1 MTGFSVDKDGK
12 QTGGLEQWAT
22 SLGKMVGSVK
32 GLWQQLETGKKKFD
46 AMNAAAGKSK
56 SSFSDYI
63 KYISESEDATEAF
76 GIATLYTRARVLLLN
91 MALSTGLALAASL
104 IVKKIAEASQ
114 SIETNATKS
123 KEAADAATDT
133 TASVKELVDAYK
145 ELGDK
150 SGWDSSDFEQAKDIQ
165 DQLLDLAKEQN
176 SLNQDRVE
184 ALNLQN
190 GKYEDQLD
198 LLDKLTMKQL
208 EAASYDLT
216 TSKDAQGEKL
226 VQTGKTQKRSHL
238 LTILNSDEMSMADNI
253 RDSGIDI
260 ENSLGGFGADN
271 WKDPDSVVDYYN
283 NIGDALKYV
292 IDNTTEAERK
302 AGGAYHNL
310 YQFLIDEQNAL
321 KDDVENYN
329 DSTDAIK
336 DNANAR
342 AKLAAV
348 ILMEGQKDS
357 TTGGYS
363 DYEKINSALETLKST
378 IDGFDSTKLND
389 LLWGNNE
396 GLTNEQVDAL
406 TVLRKAIT
414 DMDFSADTDG
424 VNAFIQALI
433 QLGMVSLNATDGLTG
448 LQQAAQDMEEI
459 SKEIDNLQSA
469 YKACSTAME
478 EYNQYGYMS
487 ADSLQ
492 SPLSMDTQY
501 PSCLDL
507 VDGKLQINK
516 QRYAELLAAQYAQA
530 EVTAIQQATE
540 ELKAIQDEATKEKV
554 EGLTTAT
561 EEQQT
566 AMENAIPAIK
576 DTTVATGD
584 LAVALAVAQ
593 GAAGDDEALNERIN
607 AVTTALNT
615 KLAAIHANTQAAI
628 NSGTALANQL
638 NGFPNAKKKN
648 RENAKSVT
656 DVASA
661 FDTLTKAMKEY
672 NQYGY
677 ICADTMKSLVGV
689 DDKFTAC
696 LTEQNGKLKI
706 NTATFRT
713 FIKAQLEEAN
723 ASKDGGKSAAEMQ
736 RILDWLNSSVDSD
749 TISFEQLTDAI
760 KGYGTAMD
768 EAKKKTDAIKSAFSD
783 LYDVGTQKKDNDF
796 GFLDIDAI
804 EKQYQAVRNLYE
816 NTDLF
821 TNPKYASA
829 LNSETGE
836 VDYNSDAFKQM
847 FADHLKELAASA
859 RETGGA
865 AGKYLA
871 QGFEDAAA
879 KIANNVMSIRECIDG
894 IGSSLN
900 YATDRIDHFQ
910 SGFSDISDI
919 VTQYNTYGGLSIDN
933 YQKLMSL
940 DDDYIKCLS
949 LEGNQLKFNTEAYKE
964 LFIAKLNAMIDEYDA
979 ADETKALAQRLRE
992 LRDAVIAS
1000 GDGFTSA
1007 EDKAKNFE
1015 TTLGNIKSLLSDLI
1029 GVFEKFNE
1037 IKSNDLK
1044 IQGDAWIDVIDKR
1057 IDALNEENDAQER
1070 AIELAKL
1077 QDEYERAKANKTVH
1091 VYGGRGQGFVWKA
1104 DENAVREA
1112 GQNLSDKQREYK
1124 KKDEIDRLNKLK
1136 DKVQEANNLIG
1147 TSWDD
1152 YQKKLK
1158 YTAEFEAMTFEQMEG
1173 HYDGFKNSILDNM
1186 RDIQSA
1192 TNVSDAITNLEKL
1205 INTLKTLND
1214 VITFFTSGGVSTDG
1228 GGIFG
1233 LFNQIK
1239 NIFTGES
1246 GNFDLGGGFKKMFD
1260 GAAKAVSDGWNWIT
1274 GKNRKSFNDL
1284 ISWNNAKLKI
1294 IGRDVSVGTRSIE
1307 GTSSN
1312 FFDCLLSATNGNLW
1326 DISGIFN
1333 SVSDAISGKT
1343 GNLFTDIIGFFT
1355 NGFSTAN
1362 NVANGGLL
1370 NIVDTIG
1377 SMFGPIAAGA
1387 QSIGSAISSGVVS
1400 FFPSIFAGLGTLVTS
1415 VGGAMAAMMQAIAAA
1430 LASIPVAGWI
1440 AAAAAVAGAVAL
1452 IATIA
1457 SIASN
1462 VSSTQVDE
1470 PTPAFQAKKYA
1481 KGTRGVKKDQI
1492 ANVDEKGEELIVRKP
1507 NEGRMTYLEKGDGV
1521 IPAKQTDNL
1530 MAIGEDP
1537 EGWLAKGLAEVTGS
1551 AAAGAGMSAQGPNA
1565 KLSGAAAAAAAGVGS
1580 VFKDEYDEVLGDTN
1594 EFMSGLSDIFKKSD
1608 NPIIAAIQSMFYFV
1622 NKTAYRMSTVG
1633 KINSSKTVTESTSN
1647 TKKAAQSQISSM
1659 TSNFESSWKSVAGE
1673 LGLDTKDIEATSKK
1687 MSEKM
1692 NELVNNTFDALN
1704 ENTGLSAEQVEDVTN
1719 TMFDSLQKIYTSGW
1733 NNLASTSGDMSEE
1746 IAKKLNESYK
1756 SSVDSTNKAMNEIS
1770 KAFGHSWTK
1779 IGGGVKTL
1787 STNIQ
1792 KTMEQAWADTS
1803 QDTQKLMY
1811 DMRACFDNSWS
1822 MNEAGVT
1829 NLAEMTQGTVKD
1841 GYAEIDSSSS
1851 NTFGENGQLKT
1862 DADNSWKNVEPG
1874 ATNLANNMQWVM
1886 DQSYNAIKAGCTA
1899 AVTSIKND
1907 LATTGDAFEA
1917 VATKAEKAKQE
1928 TQQQQQTAQQPA
1940 KQKGA
1945 LENIA
1950 EGAGQFI
1957 RGVGQG
1963 IADVVTAPFKFLG
1976 SLLGFASGT
1985 KEIKKSNFAN
1995 VDEQGPEML
2004 VRKPDSGRYTYLETG
2019 DGVVPADITSK
2030 LFEMGGNPDAWFQK
2044 QMSKYGSQPIVQGGG
2059 GDVTT
2064 SIGDII
2070 ITNPVGSSDALA
2082 NEIKQKLPT
2091 KVAQMQ
2097 SKR

>member
-1 MTGFSVDKDGK
+1 MISPLKPILTFFGVKDGK
-12 QTGGLEQWAT
+12 IEATALKRIADSLNNLINTYVAWADTVGQDYSISNFIKWLKNSQGEIVATEFRMYALKAATLALNMVFAMFASWAISAGMNAFINWMKNAKTHSEQLISTMEDAHDAAEEAQQDVDDIQQKLDDLDQKIKD
-22 SLGKMVGSVK
+22 LGAEKIEDIVDPQEK
-32 GLWQQLETGKKKFD
+32 AKIQEINNLLETQLRLKKQIADDENNKTNKAASDVFNDKSEVVVSNETPTSYAEADPNGIGVTVTPSKNVTRTEALREHTARVNELSD
-46 AMNAAAGKSK
+46 AYVKLMSDENATDEERAQAKKNLEDEISLTNDAGTKVSELADMYETDASKYGDVSAEVQECTDSMQGASDALERANNLLNGTTSVENTNLDAFKSK
-56 SSFSDYI
+56 FKDVIEEIDNGYLSMQ
-63 KYISESEDATEAF
+63 EA
-76 GIATLYTRARVLLLN
+76 IA
-91 MALSTGLALAASL
+91 
-104 IVKKIAEASQ
+104 Q
-114 SIETNATKS
+114 
-123 KEAADAATDT
+123 
-133 TASVKELVDAYK
+133 YK
-145 ELGDK
+145 ELSPLQAFCSMTGEAIINI
-150 SGWDSSDFEQAKDIQ
+150 DSDTAHQ
-165 DQLLDLAKEQN
+165 
-176 SLNQDRVE
+176 
-184 ALNLQN
+184 
-190 GKYEDQLD
+190 
-198 LLDKLTMKQL
+198 
-208 EAASYDLT
+208 
-216 TSKDAQGEKL
+216 
-226 VQTGKTQKRSHL
+226 
-238 LTILNSDEMSMADNI
+238 
-253 RDSGIDI
+253 
-260 ENSLGGFGADN
+260 
-271 WKDPDSVVDYYN
+271 
-283 NIGDALKYV
+283 
-292 IDNTTEAERK
+292 TEAE
-302 AGGAYHNL
+302 AT
-310 YQFLIDEQNAL
+310 AL
-321 KDDVENYN
+321 
-329 DSTDAIK
+329 
-336 DNANAR
+336 
-342 AKLAAV
+342 AKLHEIADANNISFEDLISAFEQLGIV
-348 ILMEGQKDS
+348 A
-357 TTGGYS
+357 TS
-363 DYEKINSALETLKST
+363 DTSGIANYATQLEETM
-378 IDGFDSTKLND
+378 
-389 LLWGNNE
+389 
-396 GLTNEQVDAL
+396 
-406 TVLRKAIT
+406 KAI
-414 DMDFSADTDG
+414 
-424 VNAFIQALI
+424 
-433 QLGMVSLNATDGLTG
+433 
-448 LQQAAQDMEEI
+448 
-459 SKEIDNLQSA
+459 
-469 YKACSTAME
+469 
-478 EYNQYGYMS
+478 
-487 ADSLQ
+487 DSLQ
-492 SPLSMDTQY
+492 SSYKSCSSAVEEYNKYGYLSIDTMQSLLQMDTEY
-501 PSCLDL
+501 LNCLDL
-507 VDGKLQINK
+507 KDGKLQINK

-530 EVTAIQQATE
+530 EVEAIDQAITE
-540 ELKAIQDEATKEKV
+540 LNTIAKGDAAEKTQT
-554 EGLTTAT
+554 LTTAT
-561 EEQQT
+561 EDEK
-566 AMENAIPAIK
+566 NK
-576 DTTVATGD
+576 
-584 LAVALAVAQ
+584 LVALCPALEDATVGTGELAAALAAAQ
-593 GAAGDDEALNERIN
+593 GAANGGN
-607 AVTTALNT
+607 AEQIQAQIDAVMGALNT
-615 KLAAIHANTQAAI
+615 KITLLKKNTQAAI
-628 NSGTALANQL
+628 SSGTSLGNQL
-638 NGFPNAKKKN
+638 NGFNEKTNKANKN
-648 RENAKSVT
+648 NKSTAKSVT
-656 DVASA
+656 DVSSA

-677 ICADTMKSLVGV
+677 ISADTAKSLVGLN
-689 DDKFTAC
+689 DKFTAC
-696 LTEQNGKLKI
+696 LTKQGDKLQINVEQFRKFVKEQLK
-706 NTATFRT
+706 
-713 FIKAQLEEAN
+713 EAN
-723 ASKDGGKSAAEMQ
+723 AAKDGGKSADEMNK
-736 RILDWLNSSVDSD
+736 ILNYLDQNVDTT

-768 EAKKKTDAIKSAFSD
+768 EAKEKTDAIKSAFSD

-796 GFLDIDAI
+796 GFLDMDAI

-865 AGKYLA
+865 AGAYLA

-1037 IKSNDLK
+1037 NKSNDLK

-1136 DKVQEANNLIG
+1136 DKVQEANSLIG

-1214 VITFFTSGGVSTDG
+1214 VITFFTSGGISTDG

-1239 NIFTGES
+1239 NMFTGES
-1246 GNFDLGGGFKKMFD
+1246 GDFDLGGGFKKMFD

-1284 ISWNNAKLKI
+1284 ISWNSAKLKI

-1312 FFDCLLSATNGNLW
+1312 FFDRLLSATNGNLW

-1370 NIVDTIG
+1370 NIVETVG

-1415 VGGAMAAMMQAIAAA
+1415 VGSAMAAMMQAIAAA
-1430 LASIPVAGWI
+1430 LSSIPIAGWI

-1462 VSSTQVDE
+1462 VSNTQVDE

-1481 KGTRGVKKDQI
+1481 KGTRGVKKSQI
-1492 ANVDEKGEELIVRKP
+1492 ANVDEKGEELIVRNP
-1507 NEGRMTYLEKGDGV
+1507 DQGRMTYLEKGDGV
-1521 IPAKQTDNL
+1521 IPAKETDNL
-1530 MAIGEDP
+1530 MAIGANP

-1551 AAAGAGMSAQGPNA
+1551 AAAGAGMSAKGPNA

-1580 VFKDEYDEVLGDTN
+1580 IFESEYDEILGDTN

-1608 NPIIAAIQSMFYFV
+1608 NPIIAAVQSMIYMAT
-1622 NKTAYRMSTVG
+1622 KTVYRMSTVG

-1647 TKKAAQSQISSM
+1647 TKKATQSQISSM

-1673 LGLDTKDIEATSKK
+1673 LGLDTKDIEETSKK

-1733 NNLASTSGDMSEE
+1733 NSLASTSGDMSKE
-1746 IAKKLNESYK
+1746 IADKLNASYK

-1770 KAFGHSWTK
+1770 KAFGHSWSK
-1779 IGGGVKTL
+1779 VGGGVKTL
-1787 STNIQ
+1787 STNVQ

-1803 QDTQKLMY
+1803 KDTQKLMY

-1886 DQSYNAIKAGCTA
+1886 DQSYKSIKDGCTA

-1963 IADVVTAPFKFLG
+1963 IADVVTAPFKFFG

-2004 VRKPDSGRYTYLETG
+2004 VRQPQSGRYTYLETG
-2019 DGVVPADITSK
+2019 DGVVPADITSR

-2044 QMSKYGSQPIVQGGG
+2044 QMAKYGSQPIVQGGG

>member
-492 SPLSMDTQY
+492 SLLSMDTQY
-501 PSCLDL
+501 LSCLDL

-1015 TTLGNIKSLLSDLI
+1015 TTLRNIKSLLSDLI

-1779 IGGGVKTL
+1779 VGGGVKTL
-1787 STNIQ
+1787 STNVQ

>member
-492 SPLSMDTQY
+492 SLLSMDTQY
-501 PSCLDL
+501 LSCLDL

-615 KLAAIHANTQAAI
+615 KLAAIHANTKAAI

-1312 FFDCLLSATNGNLW
+1312 FFDRLLSATNGNLW

-1779 IGGGVKTL
+1779 VGGGVKTL
-1787 STNIQ
+1787 STNVQ

-1874 ATNLANNMQWVM
+1874 ATNLAKNMQWVM

>member
-1 MTGFSVDKDGK
+1 MTAQLAAYRTQASTAGLSTK
-12 QTGGLEQWAT
+12 QLITNLIKSKAEELGL
-22 SLGKMVGSVK
+22 
-32 GLWQQLETGKKKFD
+32 
-46 AMNAAAGKSK
+46 AAATKILQAALVGLN
-56 SSFSDYI
+56 
-63 KYISESEDATEAF
+63 
-76 GIATLYTRARVLLLN
+76 IA
-91 MALSTGLALAASL
+91 LALGASYF
-104 IVKKIAEASQ
+104 ISKGISAWQEYSQ
-114 SIETNATKS
+114 RIETAATKS
-123 KEAADAATDT
+123 KEAADAAKQT
-133 TASVKELVDAYK
+133 TSSLKELVATYE

-150 SGWDSSDFEQAKDIQ
+150 SKWDSDSYNQAKDIQ
-165 DQLLDLAKEQN
+165 AEILDVLKDQNSAIDDKLGKIDLA
-176 SLNQDRVE
+176 
-184 ALNLQN
+184 N
-190 GKYEDQLD
+190 GKYQEQLGILKDITAEQLRNEHSDLKQDVVAQGD
-198 LLDKLTMKQL
+198 LLVKAAKKNTSQMAYVSGGASSSDGIMASKIATALGGTYNSASGSFSLGSVDLNDPKSVAEWYDKINQALKIF
-208 EAASYDLT
+208 S
-216 TSKDAQGEKL
+216 
-226 VQTGKTQKRSHL
+226 
-238 LTILNSDEMSMADNI
+238 
-253 RDSGIDI
+253 
-260 ENSLGGFGADN
+260 ENS
-271 WKDPDSVVDYYN
+271 
-283 NIGDALKYV
+283 
-292 IDNTTEAERK
+292 TEAQMSSS
-302 AGGAYHNL
+302 GL
-310 YQFLIDEQNAL
+310 YQWLVRQKNSLQDQ
-321 KDDVENYN
+321 VEAYN
-329 DSTDAIK
+329 DSTDAME
-336 DNANAR
+336 DNELQQRKLETVRALANTNAR
-342 AKLAAV
+342 ALNGALA
-348 ILMEGQKDS
+348 
-357 TTGGYS
+357 
-363 DYEKINSALETLKST
+363 TLQNT
-378 IDGFDSTKLND
+378 IDGFDASTLVNLLNGIGTE
-389 LLWGNNE
+389 LL
-396 GLTNEQVDAL
+396 TPD
-406 TVLRKAIT
+406 
-414 DMDFSADTDG
+414 
-424 VNAFIQALI
+424 
-433 QLGMVSLNATDGLTG
+433 
-448 LQQAAQDMEEI
+448 QQAALDKIREFMTAKGFTTEQIQAFVDVLVEIGRVSPSAADGIDEAAAAAKQVAEDFEEAN
-459 SKEIDNLQSA
+459 KRIDNLQSA
-469 YKACSTAME
+469 YQTMSACVD
-478 EYNQYGYMS
+478 EYNKNGWVTVDNLQALSQLEPQYLACLEKRDGQMS
-487 ADSLQ
+487 INTESVQKLAEAEIDLYRVSLLNNTIQGILATTSVEKANQILGQAQSDMSQSKQMLRDAKKQALQDAYEKYGSGDEFYAIRKAINQQIDSWENLDE
-492 SPLSMDTQY
+492 LW
-501 PSCLDL
+501 LDL
-507 VDGKLQINK
+507 
-516 QRYAELLAAQYAQA
+516 
-530 EVTAIQQATE
+530 
-540 ELKAIQDEATKEKV
+540 
-554 EGLTTAT
+554 
-561 EEQQT
+561 
-566 AMENAIPAIK
+566 K
-576 DTTVATGD
+576 DKDPSTYLSKTSSASKST
-584 LAVALAVAQ
+584 
-593 GAAGDDEALNERIN
+593 
-607 AVTTALNT
+607 
-615 KLAAIHANTQAAI
+615 
-628 NSGTALANQL
+628 S
-638 NGFPNAKKKN
+638 
-648 RENAKSVT
+648 KSVS
-656 DVASA
+656 DAASA
-661 FDTLTKAMKEY
+661 FDTLVSAMKEY

-677 ICADTMKSLVGV
+677 VSANTAKSLAGLE
-689 DDKFTAC
+689 DKYTAC
-696 LTEQNGKLKI
+696 LTKQNGKLVL
-706 NTATFRT
+706 NTEKFKDY
-713 FIKAQLEEAN
+713 IKQQIIAAN
-723 ASKDGGKSAAEMQ
+723 AADDDGKSAGEMKK
-736 RILDWLNSSVDSD
+736 ILDWLNSSVDSE

-768 EAKKKTDAIKSAFSD
+768 EAKEKTDAIKSAFSD

-796 GFLDIDAI
+796 GFLDMDAI

-847 FADHLKELAASA
+847 FADHLKELAVSA

-865 AGKYLA
+865 AGAYLA

-919 VTQYNTYGGLSIDN
+919 VSQYNTYGGLSIDN

-1037 IKSNDLK
+1037 TKSNDLK

-1173 HYDGFKNSILDNM
+1173 HYDGFKNSIIDNM

-1239 NIFTGES
+1239 NMFTGES
-1246 GNFDLGGGFKKMFD
+1246 GDFDFGGGFKKMFD

-1284 ISWNNAKLKI
+1284 ISWNSAKLKI

-1312 FFDCLLSATNGNLW
+1312 FFDRLLSATNGNLW

-1415 VGGAMAAMMQAIAAA
+1415 VGSAMAAMMQAIAAA
-1430 LASIPVAGWI
+1430 LSAIPIAGWI

-1481 KGTRGVKKDQI
+1481 KGTRGVKKGQI
-1492 ANVDEKGEELIVRKP
+1492 ANVDEKGEELIVRNP
-1507 NEGRMTYLEKGDGV
+1507 DQGRMTYLEKGDGV

-1530 MAIGEDP
+1530 MAIGADP
-1537 EGWLAKGLAEVTGS
+1537 EGWLAKGLAEATGS

-1565 KLSGAAAAAAAGVGS
+1565 QLSGAAAAAAAGVGS
-1580 VFKDEYDEVLGDTN
+1580 IFESEYDEILGDTN

-1608 NPIIAAIQSMFYFV
+1608 NPIIAAVQSMFYFI

-1673 LGLDTKDIEATSKK
+1673 LGLDTKDIEETSKK
-1687 MSEKM
+1687 MSKKM

-1733 NNLASTSGDMSEE
+1733 NSLASTSGDMSEE
-1746 IAKKLNESYK
+1746 IANKLNASYK

-1779 IGGGVKTL
+1779 VGGGVKTL
-1787 STNIQ
+1787 STNVQ

-1811 DMRACFDNSWS
+1811 DMRACFDNGWS

-2004 VRKPDSGRYTYLETG
+2004 VRQPQSGRYTYLETG
-2019 DGVVPADITSK
+2019 DGVVPADITSR

-2044 QMSKYGSQPIVQGGG
+2044 QMAKYGSQPIVQGGG

-2070 ITNPVGSSDALA
+2070 ITNPVGSSNALA

>member
-1 MTGFSVDKDGK
+1 MILLKAATVALNVAFAGFVTLLVTKAVSAWQNYTQRVENAIK
-12 QTGGLEQWAT
+12 QSQ
-22 SLGKMVGSVK
+22 
-32 GLWQQLETGKKKFD
+32 
-46 AMNAAAGKSK
+46 
-56 SSFSDYI
+56 
-63 KYISESEDATEAF
+63 EA
-76 GIATLYTRARVLLLN
+76 V
-91 MALSTGLALAASL
+91 
-104 IVKKIAEASQ
+104 Q
-114 SIETNATKS
+114 
-123 KEAADAATDT
+123 AADQL
-133 TASVKELVDAYK
+133 ASSLKELENSYE
-145 ELGDK
+145 ELGNK
-150 SGWDSSDFEQAKDIQ
+150 SGWSSEDSDQAKDIQ
-165 DQLLDLAKEQN
+165 EQILELLKEQN
-176 SLNQDRVE
+176 GIAQDQIDQID
-184 ALNLQN
+184 LQN
-190 GKYEDQLD
+190 GKYEDQLKLIRQIRLEQLRDEESD
-198 LLDKLTMKQL
+198 LIQNKDNQGKALTKTAKKQ
-208 EAASYDLT
+208 ANDVHSVDSYDSEMAQELANKFGWSYNAAAGTLNFDDYDQNDPESVAKHYDELGQALDIITKKYSDAERASSGLYDAFKNDRAGLKDQVESYRDSSTAIDNNISKQKELETILILT
-216 TSKDAQGEKL
+216 T
-226 VQTGKTQKRSHL
+226 T
-238 LTILNSDEMSMADNI
+238 
-253 RDSGIDI
+253 
-260 ENSLGGFGADN
+260 
-271 WKDPDSVVDYYN
+271 
-283 NIGDALKYV
+283 
-292 IDNTTEAERK
+292 
-302 AGGAYHNL
+302 
-310 YQFLIDEQNAL
+310 
-321 KDDVENYN
+321 
-329 DSTDAIK
+329 
-336 DNANAR
+336 NAR
-342 AKLAAV
+342 AVKGAIGTLANSIQDFDASKLVDLLNGNGIDGLNDTQLAAIDKIKEFMTSKGFNTDQIQSFV
-348 ILMEGQKDS
+348 NILSEVGLIVPQTADAVAQASQKMEDVS
-357 TTGGYS
+357 S
-363 DYEKINSALETLKST
+363 KI
-378 IDGFDSTKLND
+378 D
-389 LLWGNNE
+389 
-396 GLTNEQVDAL
+396 
-406 TVLRKAIT
+406 
-414 DMDFSADTDG
+414 
-424 VNAFIQALI
+424 
-433 QLGMVSLNATDGLTG
+433 
-448 LQQAAQDMEEI
+448 EI
-459 SKEIDNLQSA
+459 QSA
-469 YKACSTAME
+469 YKNATTAIE
-478 EYNQYGYMS
+478 EYNKYGYLS
-487 ADSLQ
+487 ADTLQ
-492 SPLSMDTQY
+492 TLLNEDFEY
-501 PSCLDL
+501 LSCLEL
-507 VDGKLQINK
+507 VDGQLQVNTEKYQGMI
-516 QRYAELLAAQYAQA
+516 AAQYQSAAMALVEKANA
-530 EVTAIQQATE
+530 ELVKIAKDEEKDAVEDATKATEDQATALTE
-540 ELKAIQDEATKEKV
+540 RVCPALGEFAKASMTAKAAQDFLANGDAAWSVDPERTKEV
-554 EGLTTAT
+554 YAGLASGL
-561 EEQQT
+561 E
-566 AMENAIPAIK
+566 IL
-576 DTTVATGD
+576 DTT
-584 LAVALAVAQ
+584 
-593 GAAGDDEALNERIN
+593 IN
-607 AVTTALNT
+607 Q
-615 KLAAIHANTQAAI
+615 IMG
-628 NSGTALANQL
+628 NSDKFRQHM
-638 NGFPNAKKKN
+638 NGFDKETKKRNKN
-648 RENAKSVT
+648 TSKSVT

-661 FDTLTKAMKEY
+661 FDTLNKAMKEY

-677 ICADTMKSLVGV
+677 LCADTAKALVGL

-696 LTEQNGKLKI
+696 LTKQGDKLQINVEQFRKFVKEQLK
-706 NTATFRT
+706 
-713 FIKAQLEEAN
+713 EAN
-723 ASKDGGKSAAEMQ
+723 AAKDGEKSADEMNK
-736 RILDWLNSSVDSD
+736 ILNYLDQNVDTT

-768 EAKKKTDAIKSAFSD
+768 EAKEKTDAIKSAFSD

-796 GFLDIDAI
+796 GFLDMDAI

-847 FADHLKELAASA
+847 FADHLKELAVSA

-865 AGKYLA
+865 AGAYLA

-919 VTQYNTYGGLSIDN
+919 VSQYNTYGGLSIDN

-1000 GDGFTSA
+1000 GDGFTNA

-1037 IKSNDLK
+1037 TKSNDLK

-1173 HYDGFKNSILDNM
+1173 HYDGFKNSIIDNM
-1186 RDIQSA
+1186 RAIQSA

-1239 NIFTGES
+1239 NMFTGES
-1246 GNFDLGGGFKKMFD
+1246 GDFDFGGGFKKMFD

-1284 ISWNNAKLKI
+1284 ISWNSAKLKI

-1312 FFDCLLSATNGNLW
+1312 FFDRLLSATNGNLW

-1415 VGGAMAAMMQAIAAA
+1415 VGSAMAAMMQAIAAA
-1430 LASIPVAGWI
+1430 LSSIPIAGWI

-1481 KGTRGVKKDQI
+1481 KGTRGVKKGQI
-1492 ANVDEKGEELIVRKP
+1492 ANVDEKGEELIVRNP
-1507 NEGRMTYLEKGDGV
+1507 DQGRMTYLEKGDGV

-1530 MAIGEDP
+1530 MAIGADP
-1537 EGWLAKGLAEVTGS
+1537 EGWLAKGLAEATGS

-1565 KLSGAAAAAAAGVGS
+1565 QLSGAAAAAAAGVGS
-1580 VFKDEYDEVLGDTN
+1580 IFESEYDEILGDTN

-1608 NPIIAAIQSMFYFV
+1608 NPIIAAVQSMIYMIT
-1622 NKTAYRMSTVG
+1622 KTTYRMSTVG

-1673 LGLDTKDIEATSKK
+1673 LGLDTKDIEKTSKK

-1733 NNLASTSGDMSEE
+1733 NSLASTSGDMSKE
-1746 IAKKLNESYK
+1746 IADKLNASYK

-1770 KAFGHSWTK
+1770 KAFGHSWNK
-1779 IGGGVKTL
+1779 VGGGVKTL
-1787 STNIQ
+1787 STNVQ

-1803 QDTQKLMY
+1803 KDTQKLMY

-2004 VRKPDSGRYTYLETG
+2004 VRQPQSGRYTYLETG
-2019 DGVVPADITSK
+2019 DGVVPADITSR

-2044 QMSKYGSQPIVQGGG
+2044 QMAKYGSQPIVQGGG